1 MHVVQLAGY
10 VHRWCR
16 NPPAPAGDQERGVVM
31 TSTGDRTQTTQ
42 ASRSP
47 TEMRLLLEQDLLE
60 RSGDDPFG
68 PPPGLLRRRGRG
80 PVQRLTLRNGAPAW
94 LVTGLDE
101 ARTVLSDPRFS
112 ADRVRHPDAT
122 SLTPRQA
129 RAFAATGVAPAPPQ
143 VGHRT
148 DGMFVFMDPPEHTRL
163 RRLLTGQ
170 FTLRR
175 MKALESRI
183 RQIAAELIAAMTAA
197 GTEADLVPAYA
208 QPIPSLVICELLG
221 VDPADRA
228 GFQERTAIS
237 LNTRASEEERA
248 RAAAQMHAFITELVA
263 AKRARPADDLLSGLV
278 HEADPPLTDAQL
290 TDIALLLLAA
300 GHETTANMLGL
311 GAFALLEHPDQL
323 AALRADPALLETA
336 VEELLRYLS
345 IIQMGVSRVAVEAV
359 TLAGVTI
366 PAGGTVIIATPEA
379 NRDPR
384 HWADPDRLDVRR
396 PRTAHLAFGHGV
408 HQCLGQQLARVELQV
423 GLGELIT
430 RLPGLRLAVP
440 ADRVPLR
447 NEMLIF
453 GVHAL
458 PVTWA

>member
-1 MHVVQLAGY
+1 
-10 VHRWCR
+10 
-16 NPPAPAGDQERGVVM
+16 M
-31 TSTGDRTQTTQ
+31 TSTGETTATAQ
-42 ASRSP
+42 ATGSP
-47 TEMRLLLEQDLLE
+47 MLMHRLLEEDLLE
-60 RSGDDPFG
+60 RGGGRPFDPA
-68 PPPGLLRRRGRG
+68 PGLLRRRGQG
-80 PVQRLTLRNGAPAW
+80 PVQPLRLRNGAPAW

-122 SLTPRQA
+122 GLSPQEA
-129 RAFAATGVAPAPPQ
+129 EAFAATGVAPARPH
-143 VGHRT
+143 VERRT
-148 DGMFVFMDPPEHTRL
+148 DGMFIFMDPPEHTRL

-183 RQIAAELIAAMTAA
+183 REIAAGLIAEMTAA

-208 QPIPSLVICELLG
+208 LPIPSLVICELLG

-237 LNTRASEEERA
+237 LNVKASEQERA
-248 RAAAQMHAFITELVA
+248 RAQLEMHAFIQGLIA
-263 AKRARPADDLLSGLV
+263 AKRAHPADDMLSGLA
-278 HEADPPLTDAQL
+278 HEADPPLSDAQL
-290 TDIALLLLAA
+290 VDIALLLLAA

-311 GAFALLEHPDQL
+311 GAFALLEHPGQL
-323 AALRADPALLETA
+323 AALRADPSLLETA

-345 IIQMGVSRVAVEAV
+345 IVQMGVSRVAVEEV
-359 TLAGVTI
+359 TLGGVTI
-366 PAGGTVIIATPEA
+366 PTGGTVVIAMPEA

-384 HWADPDRLDVRR
+384 HWDDPDRLDVRR
-396 PRTAHLAFGHGV
+396 PRAPHLAFGHGV

-423 GLGELIT
+423 GLGELVA
-430 RLPGLRLAVP
+430 RLPRLRLAVP
-440 ADRVPLR
+440 AGQVPLR
-447 NEMLIF
+447 NDMLIF
-453 GVHAL
+453 GVHSL